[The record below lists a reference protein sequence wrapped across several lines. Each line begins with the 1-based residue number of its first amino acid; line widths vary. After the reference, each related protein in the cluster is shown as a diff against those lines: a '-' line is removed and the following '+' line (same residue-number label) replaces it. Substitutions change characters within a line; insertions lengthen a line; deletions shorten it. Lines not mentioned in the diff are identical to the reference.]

1 MVLGFF
7 SWLFGGCGKTQE
19 PTGREALAT
28 LEPLEIT
35 SESEEGFHDL
45 VFRISSQES
54 NPDRTQKVHVSGVH
68 KGTPVGFD
76 VLLGAEWKKGS
87 LGEGITTYQGIVICR
102 STGNTSD
109 AFIRIIDILYGSNLN
124 PTSMGKETHFTGISL
139 EGNPAALFQGPAK
152 IKLFFEPE
160 DENDYEERYAE
171 LFMNFNLKERKMWL
185 SEKDEEYR
193 PAIIR
198 AFQSDR

>member
-1 MVLGFF
+1 
-7 SWLFGGCGKTQE
+7 
-19 PTGREALAT
+19 
-28 LEPLEIT
+28 
-35 SESEEGFHDL
+35 
-45 VFRISSQES
+45 
-54 NPDRTQKVHVSGVH
+54 
-68 KGTPVGFD
+68 
-76 VLLGAEWKKGS
+76 
-87 LGEGITTYQGIVICR
+87 
-102 STGNTSD
+102 
-109 AFIRIIDILYGSNLN
+109 
-124 PTSMGKETHFTGISL
+124 MGKDTHFTGISL